1 MLSRHLLVVSLLVK
15 GLLFSSVAT
24 KVTME
29 ELRKHATLVVL
40 VRQALAASSVG
51 FAASLLLVEGV
62 ESGQEAGAAAAAAG
76 GGSGCGLFWVGH
88 GDYKYSGVF

>member
-1 MLSRHLLVVSLLVK
+1 MGREY
-15 GLLFSSVAT
+15 AP
-24 KVTME
+24 ME

-62 ESGQEAGAAAAAAG
+62 ESGQEAGA
-76 GGSGCGLFWVGH
+76 LLTRQYLYREEYH
-88 GDYKYSGVF
+88 